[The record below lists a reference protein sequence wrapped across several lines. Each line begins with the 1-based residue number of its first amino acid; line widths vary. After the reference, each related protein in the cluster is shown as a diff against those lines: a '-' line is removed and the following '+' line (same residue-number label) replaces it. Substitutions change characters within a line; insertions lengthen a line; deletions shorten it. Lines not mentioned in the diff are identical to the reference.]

1 MNVDAFCKEGA
12 NSTIKLLV
20 DDIRSIVDTEAPVSI
35 DVVARRLC
43 DACGID
49 KVTAKVSSRVDY
61 LVRYGRFCCSASSAG
76 KRFIYKSASDIGMV
90 SDTYRIGGDRDLA
103 DIPVEELAAAAIQ
116 ITAVQYGMPEE
127 NLAKEVAAAFGFK
140 RAAVTSAA
148 YKASLEGV
156 KFALDNKYLVIDGN
170 GRVILVP

>member
-1 MNVDAFCKEGA
+1 MNIEAFCKEGA
-12 NSTIKLLV
+12 NTTLNLLT
-20 DDIRSIVDTEAPVSI
+20 DDVRRIVEVEAPVSL

-43 DACGID
+43 DACGIE
-49 KVTAKVSSRVDY
+49 KVTSKISSRVDY
-61 LVRYGRFCCSASSAG
+61 IVRFGRFCCSASGSG

-90 SDTYRIGGDRDLA
+90 CDTYRVGGDRDLA
-103 DIPVEELAAAAIQ
+103 DIPVEELAAAAIK
-116 ITAVQYGMPEE
+116 ITEVQYGMPEE

-148 YKASLEGV
+148 FKAAMEGV
-156 KFALDNKYLVIDGN
+156 KFALDNKYLVVDSN